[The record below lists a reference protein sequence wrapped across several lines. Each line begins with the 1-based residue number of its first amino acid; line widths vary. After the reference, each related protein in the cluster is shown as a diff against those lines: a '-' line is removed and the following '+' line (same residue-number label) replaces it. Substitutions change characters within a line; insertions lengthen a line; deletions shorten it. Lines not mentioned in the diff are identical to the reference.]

1 MILGAVRVG
10 ATLCRVSNSVS
21 GFLTSNGTVSI
32 WSSSIVLL
40 LSVLRIH
47 MLRPLVNISSF
58 VFISHVCE
66 ELRRSDLAS
75 ESRSSS

>member
-10 ATLCRVSNSVS
+10 ATLCRA
-21 GFLTSNGTVSI
+21 
-32 WSSSIVLL
+32 SSLCQWDSYEQRDCTGLVVIY
-40 LSVLRIH
+40 RIAFVYFRDPH
-47 MLRPLVNISSF
+47 LRPLVDISSSE
-58 VFISHVCE
+58 FISHDCK